1 MHQAGR
7 MRAQPD
13 RGDIPGWAMMIPIG
27 IALFLAAAQTAM
39 WFQARNMCQSAVQV
53 GVRAGRAYN
62 AGPQTGSAAATAYL
76 SQTAGNTAS
85 AATVTEQLSATT
97 ITVTCRAGALTL
109 LPLPGLTVANQS
121 ATAARERFT
130 TPGSP

>member
-1 MHQAGR
+1 
-7 MRAQPD
+7 
-13 RGDIPGWAMMIPIG
+13 MMIPIG
-27 IALFLAAAQTAM
+27 FALFLAAAQTAM
-39 WFQARNMCQSAVQV
+39 WFQARNMCQSAAQV

-62 AGPQTGSAAATAYL
+62 AGPHTGSSAATAYL

-85 AATVTEQLSATT
+85 PATVTEQLSATT

-109 LPLPGLTVANQS
+109 VPLPGLTVANQS